1 MVKNISVT
9 QRLSVS
15 WCSGNLMK
23 IQFYCDGDLC
33 FKDWIRVDGS
43 GWICGLQSPTNF
55 TKWIKSSVFIKF
67 LNKLVFSSY
76 CKSSSRS
83 MLKPS
88 QRSRHLFRSKQLE
101 DPQADNRKPNQLT
114 QFYSRQWHM
123 DHGLWTLLLYFVRWV
138 KFRIIDQQRVCTKCH
153 PSLSPVLTNDF
164 SRCEYARCSRL
175 WSEQA
180 YPVTICPIRL

>member
-1 MVKNISVT
+1 MALVKNISVT

-67 LNKLVFSSY
+67 LNKFSPVIANLPVGP
-76 CKSSSRS
+76 CWNHRREADICLEANDWRI
-83 MLKPS
+83 LKQKIGS
-88 QRSRHLFRSKQLE
+88 QLYSTAGDGTWSLE
-101 DPQADNRKPNQLT
+101 GWRG
-114 QFYSRQWHM
+114 
-123 DHGLWTLLLYFVRWV
+123 GLENILLLYF
-138 KFRIIDQQRVCTKCH
+138 
-153 PSLSPVLTNDF
+153 
-164 SRCEYARCSRL
+164 
-175 WSEQA
+175 
-180 YPVTICPIRL
+180 